1 MHQKRG
7 KMIYSD
13 DFIERV
19 RAGNN
24 IEDVISGYVRLQRKG
39 TSYMGLCPF
48 HNEKTP
54 SFSVHPARQTYHC
67 FGCGASGDVFN
78 FLMEYEKLSFKE
90 AVRTLAVRAG
100 IEIPTE
106 DVSEE
111 KKKEISEKSRLFDI
125 QKEAAK
131 FYLFKL
137 RTPEGKIAEEYLKNR
152 GLMDETIKSFGIG
165 YSGRDGGGLYQ
176 YLKGKGYTDALLKE
190 SGLFTWDEKRNTMSE
205 KFWNRVMFPIMDINR
220 KVIGFGGRV
229 FGDAKPKYLN
239 SPETKLFDKSRN
251 LYGLYA
257 ARASRQKHIIICEG
271 YMDVIS
277 LHQAGFTNAVASLG
291 TALTSQQAALLHRYT
306 KEVLLMY
313 DSDEA
318 GIKAALRGIPLLRNA
333 GLSSRVVNLKPYKD
347 PDELLKAKGHDEL
360 AERIE
365 KAENG
370 FMFELRIL
378 YDSYDMRDPQNASD
392 FYHKAAEKLM
402 TFADEIER
410 NSYIEVVSR
419 TYNIQTDVLK
429 RQIAKLAMKG
439 TFLDEKL
446 MVSDKPYKKREK
458 AQQGDKAEKTLL
470 SWLCKK
476 PELRN
481 KVANEITAGDFGN
494 EMNRTIAEQLFRMYD
509 AKIYN
514 PVSILN
520 RFEESSEKS
529 EAAAIIEGAMLPE
542 REEDIYKAVREA
554 VFIVKE
560 AALRRK
566 AENINPTDM
575 AALQELMQDKKKLE
589 ELKKQI
595 T

>member
-1 MHQKRG
+1 MR
-7 KMIYSD
+7 YSE

-24 IEDVISGYVRLQRKG
+24 IEDVISGYVKLQRKG
-39 TSYMGLCPF
+39 SSYMGLCPF

-78 FLMEYEKLSFKE
+78 FLMEYDKLSFQE

-100 IEIPTE
+100 IEIPN
-106 DVSEE
+106 EE
-111 KKKEISEKSRLFDI
+111 LTGEQKKEASERSRLLDI

-131 FYLFKL
+131 FYLYKL
-137 RTPEGKIAEEYLKNR
+137 HSPSGRTAMEYLKNR
-152 GLMDETIKSFGIG
+152 GLSDEIIKGFGLG
-165 YSGRDGGGLYQ
+165 YSGKDRNGLYP
-176 YLKGKGYTDALLKE
+176 YLKKKGYTDALLKE
-190 SGLFTWDEKRNTMSE
+190 SGLFTWDEKRSVMND

-257 ARASRQKHIIICEG
+257 ARTSRQKQIIICEG

-277 LHQAGFTNAVASLG
+277 MHQAGFTNAVASLG

-306 KEVLLMY
+306 KDVLLLY

-318 GIKAALRGIPLLRNA
+318 GVKAALRGIPLLRNA
-333 GLSSRVVNLKPYKD
+333 GLNSKVVNLKPFKD

-360 AERIE
+360 ADRIE

-378 YDSYDMRDPQNASD
+378 YENSDMKDPQGSSA
-392 FYHKAAEKLM
+392 FYHSAAERLM
-402 TFADEIER
+402 TFTDEIER

-419 TYNIQTDVLK
+419 TYNIPQDVLK
-429 RQIAKLAMKG
+429 RQISKLAMKG
-439 TFLDEKL
+439 AVPKEEL

-458 AQQGDKAEKTLL
+458 TQLGDKAEKTLL

-476 PELRN
+476 PELW
-481 KVANEITAGDFGN
+481 KEAASEITPGDFGMP
-494 EMNRTIAEQLFRMYD
+494 MNRDIAERLFKMYTEGNF
-509 AKIYN
+509 N

-520 RFEESSEKS
+520 RFEESSERS
-529 EAAAIIEGAMLPE
+529 EAAAIIEGALLPE
-542 REEDIYKAVREA
+542 REEDIYKAVMEA
-554 VFIVKE
+554 VFVVKE
-560 AALRRK
+560 AALKRK
-566 AENINPTDM
+566 AENIDPTDM
-575 AALQELMQDKKKLE
+575 SALQELMQDKKKLE
-589 ELKKQI
+589 ELRKNI
-595 T
+595 IR

>member
-1 MHQKRG
+1 
-7 KMIYSD
+7 MIYSD

-137 RTPEGKIAEEYLKNR
+137 RTPEGRIASEYLKNR
-152 GLMDETIKSFGIG
+152 GLSDETIKSFALG
-165 YSGRDGGGLYQ
+165 YSGRDGSGLYQ
-176 YLKGKGYTDALLKE
+176 YLKEKGYTDALLKE

-257 ARASRQKHIIICEG
+257 ARASRQKNIIICEG

-360 AERIE
+360 SGRIE
-365 KAENG
+365 RAENG

-378 YDSYDMRDPQNASD
+378 YDGYDMRDPQNASE

-439 TFLDEKL
+439 NIPNEKF

-458 AQQGDKAEKTLL
+458 TQQGDKAEKTLL

-476 PELRN
+476 PELRS
-481 KVANEITAGDFGN
+481 KAANEITADDFGN
-494 EMNRTIAEQLFRMYD
+494 EMNRTIAQQLFGMYD
-509 AKIYN
+509 EGIYN

-554 VFIVKE
+554 VFVVKE
-560 AALRRK
+560 AALKRK

-575 AALQELMQDKKKLE
+575 AALQSLCRIKRSLRS
-589 ELKKQI
+589 
-595 T
+595 

>member
-1 MHQKRG
+1 
-7 KMIYSD
+7 MIYSD

-257 ARASRQKHIIICEG
+257 ARASRQKNIIICEG

-378 YDSYDMRDPQNASD
+378 YDGYDMRDPQNASD

-439 TFLDEKL
+439 TFPDEKL

>member
-1 MHQKRG
+1 
-7 KMIYSD
+7 MIYSD

-54 SFSVHPARQTYHC
+54 SFSVHPGRQTYHC

-90 AVRTLAVRAG
+90 AVRLLAVRAG

-137 RTPEGKIAEEYLKNR
+137 RTPEGKIAAEYLKNR
-152 GLMDETIKSFGIG
+152 GLSDETIKSFGLG
-165 YSGRDGGGLYQ
+165 YSGRDGSGLYQ
-176 YLKGKGYTDALLKE
+176 YLKDKGYSDALLKE

-257 ARASRQKHIIICEG
+257 ARAARQKNIIICEG

-333 GLSSRVVNLKPYKD
+333 GLSSKVVNLKPYKD

-360 AERIE
+360 AKRIE

-378 YDSYDMRDPQNASD
+378 YDGYDMRDPQNASD

-410 NSYIEVVSR
+410 NSYIDVVSR
-419 TYNIQTDVLK
+419 TYNIQPDVLK

-439 TFLDEKL
+439 TIPEEKL

-476 PELRN
+476 PELRSEA
-481 KVANEITAGDFGN
+481 ANEITASDFGN
-494 EMNRTIAEQLFRMYD
+494 EMNRTIAEQLFKMYD

-560 AALRRK
+560 AALKRK
-566 AENINPTDM
+566 AEKINPTDM

>member
-1 MHQKRG
+1 
-7 KMIYSD
+7 
-13 DFIERV
+13 
-19 RAGNN
+19 
-24 IEDVISGYVRLQRKG
+24 
-39 TSYMGLCPF
+39 
-48 HNEKTP
+48 
-54 SFSVHPARQTYHC
+54 
-67 FGCGASGDVFN
+67 
-78 FLMEYEKLSFKE
+78 
-90 AVRTLAVRAG
+90 
-100 IEIPTE
+100 
-106 DVSEE
+106 
-111 KKKEISEKSRLFDI
+111 
-125 QKEAAK
+125 
-131 FYLFKL
+131 
-137 RTPEGKIAEEYLKNR
+137 
-152 GLMDETIKSFGIG
+152 
-165 YSGRDGGGLYQ
+165 
-176 YLKGKGYTDALLKE
+176 
-190 SGLFTWDEKRNTMSE
+190 
-205 KFWNRVMFPIMDINR
+205 
-220 KVIGFGGRV
+220 
-229 FGDAKPKYLN
+229 
-239 SPETKLFDKSRN
+239 
-251 LYGLYA
+251 
-257 ARASRQKHIIICEG
+257 
-271 YMDVIS
+271 
-277 LHQAGFTNAVASLG
+277 
-291 TALTSQQAALLHRYT
+291 
-306 KEVLLMY
+306 MY

-333 GLSSRVVNLKPYKD
+333 GLSSKVVNLKPYKD

-360 AERIE
+360 AKRIE

-378 YDSYDMRDPQNASD
+378 YDGYDMRDPQNASD

-419 TYNIQTDVLK
+419 TYNIQPDVLK

-439 TFLDEKL
+439 TIPEEKL

-476 PELRN
+476 PELRSEA
-481 KVANEITAGDFGN
+481 ANEITASDFGN
-494 EMNRTIAEQLFRMYD
+494 EMNRTIAEQLFKMYD

-560 AALRRK
+560 AALKRK
-566 AENINPTDM
+566 AEKINPTDM

-595 T
+595 I

>member
-1 MHQKRG
+1 
-7 KMIYSD
+7 MIYSD
-13 DFIERV
+13 DYIERV

-54 SFSVHPARQTYHC
+54 SFSVHPGRQTYHC

-78 FLMEYEKLSFKE
+78 FLMEYEKLSFQE

-137 RTPEGKIAEEYLKNR
+137 RAPEGRIAEKYLKNR
-152 GLMDETIKSFGIG
+152 GLSDETIKSFGLG
-165 YSGRDGGGLYQ
+165 YSGRDGSGLYQ
-176 YLKGKGYTDALLKE
+176 YLKGKGYTDSLLRE
-190 SGLFTWDEKRNTMSE
+190 SGLFTWDEKKNTMSE

-257 ARASRQKHIIICEG
+257 ARASRQKNIIICEG

-333 GLSSRVVNLKPYKD
+333 GLSSRVVNLTPYKD
-347 PDELLKAKGHDEL
+347 PDELLKANGHDEL
-360 AERIE
+360 AGRIE

-378 YDSYDMRDPQNASD
+378 HDGYDMRDPQNVSD
-392 FYHKAAEKLM
+392 FYHKAAERLM

-419 TYNIQTDVLK
+419 TYNIQAEVLK

-439 TFLDEKL
+439 AVPEEKL

-458 AQQGDKAEKTLL
+458 VQQGDKAEKTLL

-476 PELRN
+476 PELRSE
-481 KVANEITAGDFGN
+481 VANEITAEDFGN
-494 EMNRTIAEQLFRMYD
+494 EMNRTIAKQLFEMYD
-509 AKIYN
+509 AGKYN

-554 VFIVKE
+554 VFVVKE
-560 AALRRK
+560 AALKRK
-566 AENINPTDM
+566 AENINPADM
-575 AALQELMQDKKKLE
+575 TALQELMQDKKKLE
-589 ELKKQI
+589 ELKRQM

>member
-1 MHQKRG
+1 
-7 KMIYSD
+7 MIYSD

-137 RTPEGKIAEEYLKNR
+137 RTPEGRIASEYLKNR
-152 GLMDETIKSFGIG
+152 GLSDETIKSFALG
-165 YSGRDGGGLYQ
+165 YSGRDGSGLYQ
-176 YLKGKGYTDALLKE
+176 YLKEKGYTDALLKE

-257 ARASRQKHIIICEG
+257 ARASRQKNIIICEG

-360 AERIE
+360 AGRIE
-365 KAENG
+365 RAENG

-378 YDSYDMRDPQNASD
+378 YDGYDMRDPQNASE

-439 TFLDEKL
+439 NIPNEKF

-458 AQQGDKAEKTLL
+458 TQQGDKAEKTLL

-476 PELRN
+476 PELRS
-481 KVANEITAGDFGN
+481 KAANEITADDFGN
-494 EMNRTIAEQLFRMYD
+494 EMNRTIAQQLFGMYD
-509 AKIYN
+509 EGIYN

-554 VFIVKE
+554 VFVVKE
-560 AALRRK
+560 AALKRK

-589 ELKKQI
+589 ELKKHI

>member
-1 MHQKRG
+1 
-7 KMIYSD
+7 MIYSD

-137 RTPEGKIAEEYLKNR
+137 RTPEGRIASEYLKNR
-152 GLMDETIKSFGIG
+152 GLSDETIKSFALG
-165 YSGRDGGGLYQ
+165 YSGRDGSGLYQ

-257 ARASRQKHIIICEG
+257 ARASRQKNIIICEG

-347 PDELLKAKGHDEL
+347 PDEFLKAKGHNEL
-360 AERIE
+360 EGRIE

-378 YDSYDMRDPQNASD
+378 YDGYDMRDPQNASE

-419 TYNIQTDVLK
+419 TYNIQMDVLK

-439 TFLDEKL
+439 TIPDEKF

-458 AQQGDKAEKTLL
+458 TQQGDKAEKTLL

-476 PELRN
+476 PELRS
-481 KVANEITAGDFGN
+481 KAANEITADDFGN
-494 EMNRTIAEQLFRMYD
+494 EMNRTIAQQLLGMYD
-509 AKIYN
+509 EGIYN

-554 VFIVKE
+554 VFVVKE
-560 AALRRK
+560 AALKRK

-589 ELKKQI
+589 ELKKHI

>member
-1 MHQKRG
+1 
-7 KMIYSD
+7 MIYSD

-54 SFSVHPARQTYHC
+54 SFSVHPGRQTYHC

-90 AVRTLAVRAG
+90 AVRLLAVRAG

-137 RTPEGKIAEEYLKNR
+137 RTPEGKIAAEYLKNR
-152 GLMDETIKSFGIG
+152 GLSDETIKSFGLG
-165 YSGRDGGGLYQ
+165 YSGRDGSGLYQ
-176 YLKGKGYTDALLKE
+176 YLKDKGYSDALLKE

-257 ARASRQKHIIICEG
+257 ARAARQKNIIICEG

-333 GLSSRVVNLKPYKD
+333 GLSSKVVNLKPYKD

-360 AERIE
+360 AKRIE

-378 YDSYDMRDPQNASD
+378 YDGYDMRDPQNASD

-419 TYNIQTDVLK
+419 TYNIQPDVLK

-439 TFLDEKL
+439 TIPEEKL

-476 PELRN
+476 PELRSEA
-481 KVANEITAGDFGN
+481 ANEITASDFGN
-494 EMNRTIAEQLFRMYD
+494 EMNRTIAEQLFKMYD

-529 EAAAIIEGAMLPE
+529 EAAAIIEDAMLPE

-560 AALRRK
+560 AALKRK
-566 AENINPTDM
+566 AEKINPTDM

-595 T
+595 I

>member
-1 MHQKRG
+1 
-7 KMIYSD
+7 MIYSD

-54 SFSVHPARQTYHC
+54 SFSVHPGRQTYHC

-90 AVRTLAVRAG
+90 AVRLLAVRAG

-137 RTPEGKIAEEYLKNR
+137 RTPEGKIAAEYLKNR
-152 GLMDETIKSFGIG
+152 GLSDETIKSFGLG
-165 YSGRDGGGLYQ
+165 YSGRDGSGLYQ
-176 YLKGKGYTDALLKE
+176 YLKDKGYSDALLKE

-257 ARASRQKHIIICEG
+257 ARAARQKNIIICEG

-333 GLSSRVVNLKPYKD
+333 GLSSKVVNLKPYKD

-360 AERIE
+360 AKRIE

-378 YDSYDMRDPQNASD
+378 YDGYDMRDPQNASD

-419 TYNIQTDVLK
+419 TYNIQPDVLK

-439 TFLDEKL
+439 TIPEEKL

-481 KVANEITAGDFGN
+481 EAANEITASDFGN
-494 EMNRTIAEQLFRMYD
+494 EMNRTIAEQLFKMYD

-560 AALRRK
+560 AALKRK
-566 AENINPTDM
+566 AEKINPTDM

>member
-1 MHQKRG
+1 
-7 KMIYSD
+7 MIYSD

-54 SFSVHPARQTYHC
+54 SFSVHPGRQTYHC

-90 AVRTLAVRAG
+90 AVRLLAVRAG

-137 RTPEGKIAEEYLKNR
+137 RTPEGKIAAEYLKNR
-152 GLMDETIKSFGIG
+152 GLSDETIKSFGLG
-165 YSGRDGGGLYQ
+165 YSGRDGSGLYQ
-176 YLKGKGYTDALLKE
+176 YLKDKGYSDALLKE

-257 ARASRQKHIIICEG
+257 ARAARQKNIIICEG

-333 GLSSRVVNLKPYKD
+333 GLSSKVVNLKPYKD

-360 AERIE
+360 AKRIE

-378 YDSYDMRDPQNASD
+378 YDGYDMRDPQNASD

-410 NSYIEVVSR
+410 NSYIDVVSR
-419 TYNIQTDVLK
+419 TYNIQPDVLK

-439 TFLDEKL
+439 TIPEEKL

-476 PELRN
+476 PELRSEA
-481 KVANEITAGDFGN
+481 ANEITASDFGN
-494 EMNRTIAEQLFRMYD
+494 EMNRTIAEQLFKMYD

-560 AALRRK
+560 AALKRK
-566 AENINPTDM
+566 AEKINPTDM

-595 T
+595 I

>member
-1 MHQKRG
+1 
-7 KMIYSD
+7 MIYSD
-13 DFIERV
+13 DYIERV

-54 SFSVHPARQTYHC
+54 SFSVHPGRQTYHC

-78 FLMEYEKLSFKE
+78 FLMEYEKLSFQE

-137 RTPEGKIAEEYLKNR
+137 RAPEGRIAEEYLKNR
-152 GLMDETIKSFGIG
+152 GLSDETIKSFGLG
-165 YSGRDGGGLYQ
+165 YSGRDGSGLYH
-176 YLKGKGYTDALLKE
+176 YLKGKGYTDSLLRE
-190 SGLFTWDEKRNTMSE
+190 SGLFTWDEKKNTMSE

-257 ARASRQKHIIICEG
+257 ARASRQKNIIICEG

-333 GLSSRVVNLKPYKD
+333 GLSSRVVNLTPYKD

-360 AERIE
+360 AGRIE

-378 YDSYDMRDPQNASD
+378 YDGYDMRDPQNVSD
-392 FYHKAAEKLM
+392 FYHKAAERLM

-419 TYNIQTDVLK
+419 TYNIQAEVLK

-439 TFLDEKL
+439 AVPEEKL

-458 AQQGDKAEKTLL
+458 VQQGDKAEKTLL

-476 PELRN
+476 PELRSEA
-481 KVANEITAGDFGN
+481 ANEITAEDFGN
-494 EMNRTIAEQLFRMYD
+494 EMNRTIAKQLFEMYD
-509 AKIYN
+509 AGKYN

-554 VFIVKE
+554 VFVVKE
-560 AALRRK
+560 AALKRK
-566 AENINPTDM
+566 AENINPADM
-575 AALQELMQDKKKLE
+575 TALQELMQDKKRLE
-589 ELKKQI
+589 ELKRQI

>member
-1 MHQKRG
+1 
-7 KMIYSD
+7 MIYSD

-54 SFSVHPARQTYHC
+54 SFSVHPGRQTYHC

-90 AVRTLAVRAG
+90 AVRLLAVRAG

-137 RTPEGKIAEEYLKNR
+137 RTPEGKIAAEYLKNR
-152 GLMDETIKSFGIG
+152 GLSDETIKSFGLG
-165 YSGRDGGGLYQ
+165 YSGRDGSGLYQ
-176 YLKGKGYTDALLKE
+176 YLKDKGYSDALLKE

-251 LYGLYA
+251 LYGLYSARA
-257 ARASRQKHIIICEG
+257 ARQKNIIICEG

-333 GLSSRVVNLKPYKD
+333 GLSSKVVNLKPYKD

-360 AERIE
+360 AKRIE

-378 YDSYDMRDPQNASD
+378 YDGYDMRDPQNASD

-419 TYNIQTDVLK
+419 TYNIQPDVLK

-439 TFLDEKL
+439 TIPEEKL

-476 PELRN
+476 PELRSEA
-481 KVANEITAGDFGN
+481 ANEITASDFGN
-494 EMNRTIAEQLFRMYD
+494 EMNRTIAEQLFKMYD

-529 EAAAIIEGAMLPE
+529 EAAAIIEDAMLPE

-560 AALRRK
+560 AALKRK
-566 AENINPTDM
+566 AEKINPTDM

-595 T
+595 I

>member
-1 MHQKRG
+1 
-7 KMIYSD
+7 MIYSD

-90 AVRTLAVRAG
+90 AVRTLAVRAD

-257 ARASRQKHIIICEG
+257 ARASRQKNIIICEG

-378 YDSYDMRDPQNASD
+378 HDGYDMRDPQNASD

-439 TFLDEKL
+439 TFPDEKL

-476 PELRN
+476 PELRS
-481 KVANEITAGDFGN
+481 KAANEITAGDFGN

-542 REEDIYKAVREA
+542 REEDLYKAVREA

>member
-1 MHQKRG
+1 
-7 KMIYSD
+7 MIYSD

-251 LYGLYA
+251 LYGLYV
-257 ARASRQKHIIICEG
+257 ARASRQKNIIICEG

-277 LHQAGFTNAVASLG
+277 MHQAGFTNAVASLG

-378 YDSYDMRDPQNASD
+378 YDGYDMRDPQNASD

-402 TFADEIER
+402 TFTDEIER

-439 TFLDEKL
+439 TFPDEKL

-476 PELRN
+476 PELRS
-481 KVANEITAGDFGN
+481 KAANEITAGDFGN

-589 ELKKQI
+589 DLKKQI
-595 T
+595 N

>member
-1 MHQKRG
+1 
-7 KMIYSD
+7 MIYSD

-100 IEIPTE
+100 IEIPME

-137 RTPEGKIAEEYLKNR
+137 RTPEGRIASEYLKNR
-152 GLMDETIKSFGIG
+152 GLSDETIKSFALG
-165 YSGRDGGGLYQ
+165 YSGRDGSGLYQ

-257 ARASRQKHIIICEG
+257 ARASRQKNIIICEG

-333 GLSSRVVNLKPYKD
+333 GLSSKVVNLKPYKD

-360 AERIE
+360 EGRIE

-378 YDSYDMRDPQNASD
+378 YDGYDMRDPQNASE

-439 TFLDEKL
+439 TIPDEKF

-458 AQQGDKAEKTLL
+458 TQQGDKAEKTLL

-476 PELRN
+476 PELRS
-481 KVANEITAGDFGN
+481 KAANEITADDFGN
-494 EMNRTIAEQLFRMYD
+494 EMNRTIAQQLFGMYD
-509 AKIYN
+509 EGIYN

-554 VFIVKE
+554 VFVVKE
-560 AALRRK
+560 AALKRK

-589 ELKKQI
+589 ELKKHI

>member
-1 MHQKRG
+1 ML
-7 KMIYSD
+7 YSD
-13 DFIERV
+13 DYIERV

-54 SFSVHPARQTYHC
+54 SFSVHPGRQTYHC

-78 FLMEYEKLSFKE
+78 FLMEYEKLSFQE
-90 AVRTLAVRAG
+90 AVRILAVRAG

-137 RTPEGKIAEEYLKNR
+137 RAPEGRIAEEYLKNR
-152 GLMDETIKSFGIG
+152 GLSDETIKSFGLG
-165 YSGRDGGGLYQ
+165 YSGRDGSGLYQ
-176 YLKGKGYTDALLKE
+176 YLKGKGYTDSLLRE
-190 SGLFTWDEKRNTMSE
+190 SGLFTWDEKKNTMSE

-251 LYGLYA
+251 LYGLYV
-257 ARASRQKHIIICEG
+257 ARASRQKNIIICEG

-318 GIKAALRGIPLLRNA
+318 GVKAALRGIPLLRNA
-333 GLSSRVVNLKPYKD
+333 GLSSRVVNLTPYKD

-360 AERIE
+360 AGRIE

-378 YDSYDMRDPQNASD
+378 YDGYDMRDPQNVSD
-392 FYHKAAEKLM
+392 FYHKAAERLM

-419 TYNIQTDVLK
+419 TYNIQAEVLK

-439 TFLDEKL
+439 AVPEEKL

-458 AQQGDKAEKTLL
+458 VQQGDKAEKTLL

-476 PELRN
+476 PELRSEA
-481 KVANEITAGDFGN
+481 ANEITADDFGN
-494 EMNRTIAEQLFRMYD
+494 EMNRTIAKQLFEMYD
-509 AKIYN
+509 AGKYN

-554 VFIVKE
+554 VFVVKE
-560 AALRRK
+560 AALKRK
-566 AENINPTDM
+566 AENINPADM
-575 AALQELMQDKKKLE
+575 TALQELMQDKKKLE
-589 ELKKQI
+589 ELKRHI

>member
-1 MHQKRG
+1 
-7 KMIYSD
+7 MIYSD

-54 SFSVHPARQTYHC
+54 SFSVHPGRQTYHC

-90 AVRTLAVRAG
+90 AVRLLAVRAG

-137 RTPEGKIAEEYLKNR
+137 RTPEGKIAAEYLKNR
-152 GLMDETIKSFGIG
+152 GLSDETIKSFGLG
-165 YSGRDGGGLYQ
+165 YSGRDGSGLYQ
-176 YLKGKGYTDALLKE
+176 YLKDKEYSDALLKE

-257 ARASRQKHIIICEG
+257 ARAARQKNIIICEG

-333 GLSSRVVNLKPYKD
+333 GLSSKVVNLKPYKD

-360 AERIE
+360 AKRIE

-378 YDSYDMRDPQNASD
+378 YDGYDMRDPQNASD

-419 TYNIQTDVLK
+419 TYNIQPDVLK

-439 TFLDEKL
+439 TIPEEKL

-476 PELRN
+476 PELRSEA
-481 KVANEITAGDFGN
+481 ANEITASDFGN
-494 EMNRTIAEQLFRMYD
+494 EMNRTIAEQLFKMYD

-560 AALRRK
+560 AALKRK
-566 AENINPTDM
+566 AEKINPTDM

-595 T
+595 I

>member
-1 MHQKRG
+1 
-7 KMIYSD
+7 MIYSD

-54 SFSVHPARQTYHC
+54 SFSVHPGRQTYHC

-90 AVRTLAVRAG
+90 AVRLLAVRAG

-137 RTPEGKIAEEYLKNR
+137 RTPEGKIAAEYLKNR
-152 GLMDETIKSFGIG
+152 GLSDETIKSFGLG
-165 YSGRDGGGLYQ
+165 YSGRDGSGLYQ
-176 YLKGKGYTDALLKE
+176 YLKDKGYSDALLKK

-257 ARASRQKHIIICEG
+257 ARAARQKNIIICEG

-333 GLSSRVVNLKPYKD
+333 GLSSKVVNLKPYKD

-360 AERIE
+360 AKRIE

-378 YDSYDMRDPQNASD
+378 YDGYDMRDPQNASD

-419 TYNIQTDVLK
+419 TYNIQPDVLK

-439 TFLDEKL
+439 TIPEEKL

-476 PELRN
+476 PELRSEA
-481 KVANEITAGDFGN
+481 ANEITASDFGN
-494 EMNRTIAEQLFRMYD
+494 EMNRTIAEQLFKMYD

-529 EAAAIIEGAMLPE
+529 EAAAIIEDAMLPE

-560 AALRRK
+560 AALKRK
-566 AENINPTDM
+566 AEKINPTDM

-595 T
+595 I

>member
-1 MHQKRG
+1 
-7 KMIYSD
+7 MIYSD

-54 SFSVHPARQTYHC
+54 SFSVHPGRQTYHC

-90 AVRTLAVRAG
+90 AVRLLAVRAG

-137 RTPEGKIAEEYLKNR
+137 RTPEGKIAAEYLKNR
-152 GLMDETIKSFGIG
+152 GLSDETIKSFGLG
-165 YSGRDGGGLYQ
+165 YSGRDGSGLYQ
-176 YLKGKGYTDALLKE
+176 YLKDKEYSDALLKE

-257 ARASRQKHIIICEG
+257 ARAARQKNIIICEG

-333 GLSSRVVNLKPYKD
+333 GLSSKVVNLKPYKD

-360 AERIE
+360 AKRIE

-378 YDSYDMRDPQNASD
+378 YDGYDMRDPQNASD

-410 NSYIEVVSR
+410 NSYIDVVSR
-419 TYNIQTDVLK
+419 TYNIQPDVLK

-439 TFLDEKL
+439 TIPEEKL

-476 PELRN
+476 PELRSEA
-481 KVANEITAGDFGN
+481 ANEITASDFGN
-494 EMNRTIAEQLFRMYD
+494 EMNRTIAEQLFKMYD

-560 AALRRK
+560 AALKRK
-566 AENINPTDM
+566 AEKINPTDM

-595 T
+595 I

>member
-1 MHQKRG
+1 ML
-7 KMIYSD
+7 YSD
-13 DFIERV
+13 DYIERV

-54 SFSVHPARQTYHC
+54 SFSVHPGRQTYHC

-78 FLMEYEKLSFKE
+78 FLMEYEKLSFQE
-90 AVRTLAVRAG
+90 AVRILAVRAG

-137 RTPEGKIAEEYLKNR
+137 RAPEGRIAEEYLKNR
-152 GLMDETIKSFGIG
+152 GLSDETIKSFGLG
-165 YSGRDGGGLYQ
+165 YSGRDGSGLYQ
-176 YLKGKGYTDALLKE
+176 YLKGKGYTDSLLRE
-190 SGLFTWDEKRNTMSE
+190 SGLFTWDEKKNTMSE

-257 ARASRQKHIIICEG
+257 ARASRQKNIIICEG

-318 GIKAALRGIPLLRNA
+318 GVKAALRGIPLLRNA
-333 GLSSRVVNLKPYKD
+333 GLSSRVVNLTPYKD

-360 AERIE
+360 AGRIE

-378 YDSYDMRDPQNASD
+378 YDGYDMRDPQNVSD
-392 FYHKAAEKLM
+392 FYHKAAERLM

-419 TYNIQTDVLK
+419 TYNIQAEVLK

-439 TFLDEKL
+439 AVPEEKL

-458 AQQGDKAEKTLL
+458 VQQGDKAEKTLL

-476 PELRN
+476 PELRSEA
-481 KVANEITAGDFGN
+481 ANEITADDFGN
-494 EMNRTIAEQLFRMYD
+494 EMNRTIAKQLFEMYD
-509 AKIYN
+509 AGKYN

-554 VFIVKE
+554 VFVVKE
-560 AALRRK
+560 AALKRK
-566 AENINPTDM
+566 AENINPADM
-575 AALQELMQDKKKLE
+575 TALQELMQDKKKLE
-589 ELKKQI
+589 ELKRHI

>member
-1 MHQKRG
+1 
-7 KMIYSD
+7 MIYSD

-54 SFSVHPARQTYHC
+54 SFSVHPGRQTYHC

-90 AVRTLAVRAG
+90 AVRLLAVRAG

-137 RTPEGKIAEEYLKNR
+137 RTPEGKIAAEYLKNR
-152 GLMDETIKSFGIG
+152 GLSDETIKSFGLG
-165 YSGRDGGGLYQ
+165 YSGRDGSGLYQ
-176 YLKGKGYTDALLKE
+176 YLKDKGYSDALLKK

-257 ARASRQKHIIICEG
+257 ARAARQKNIIICEG

-333 GLSSRVVNLKPYKD
+333 GLSSKVVNLKPYKD

-360 AERIE
+360 AKRIE

-378 YDSYDMRDPQNASD
+378 YDGYDMRDPQNASD

-419 TYNIQTDVLK
+419 TYNIQPDVLK

-439 TFLDEKL
+439 TIPEEKL

-476 PELRN
+476 PELRSEA
-481 KVANEITAGDFGN
+481 ANEITASDFGN
-494 EMNRTIAEQLFRMYD
+494 EMNRTIAEQLFKMYD

-560 AALRRK
+560 AALKRK
-566 AENINPTDM
+566 AEKINPTDM

-595 T
+595 I

>member
-1 MHQKRG
+1 
-7 KMIYSD
+7 MIYSD

-54 SFSVHPARQTYHC
+54 SFSVHPGRQTYHC

-90 AVRTLAVRAG
+90 AVRLLAVRAG

-137 RTPEGKIAEEYLKNR
+137 RTPEGKIAAEYLKNR
-152 GLMDETIKSFGIG
+152 GLSDETIKSFGLG
-165 YSGRDGGGLYQ
+165 YSGRDGSGLYQ
-176 YLKGKGYTDALLKE
+176 YLKDKGYSDALLKE

-257 ARASRQKHIIICEG
+257 ARAARQKNIIICEG

-333 GLSSRVVNLKPYKD
+333 GLSSKVVNLKPYKD

-360 AERIE
+360 AKRIE

-378 YDSYDMRDPQNASD
+378 YDGYDMRDPQNASD

-419 TYNIQTDVLK
+419 TYNIQPDVLK

-439 TFLDEKL
+439 TIPEEKL

-476 PELRN
+476 PELRSEA
-481 KVANEITAGDFGN
+481 ANEITASDFGN
-494 EMNRTIAEQLFRMYD
+494 EMNRTIAEQLFMMYD

-560 AALRRK
+560 AALKRK
-566 AENINPTDM
+566 AEKINPTDM

-595 T
+595 I

>member
-1 MHQKRG
+1 
-7 KMIYSD
+7 MIYSD

-54 SFSVHPARQTYHC
+54 SFSVHPGRQTYHC

-90 AVRTLAVRAG
+90 AVRLLAVRAG

-137 RTPEGKIAEEYLKNR
+137 RTPEGKIAAEYLKNR
-152 GLMDETIKSFGIG
+152 GLSDETIKSFGLG
-165 YSGRDGGGLYQ
+165 YSGRDGSGLYQ
-176 YLKGKGYTDALLKE
+176 YLKDKGYSDALLKE

-257 ARASRQKHIIICEG
+257 ARAARQKNIIICEG

-333 GLSSRVVNLKPYKD
+333 GLSSKVVNLKPYKD

-360 AERIE
+360 AKRIE

-378 YDSYDMRDPQNASD
+378 YDGYDMRDPQNASD

-419 TYNIQTDVLK
+419 TYNIQPDVLK

-439 TFLDEKL
+439 TIPEEKL

-458 AQQGDKAEKTLL
+458 AHQGDKAEKTLL

-476 PELRN
+476 PELRSEA
-481 KVANEITAGDFGN
+481 ANEITASDFGN
-494 EMNRTIAEQLFRMYD
+494 EMNRTIAEQLFKMYD

-560 AALRRK
+560 AALKRK
-566 AENINPTDM
+566 AEKINPTDM

-595 T
+595 I

>member
-1 MHQKRG
+1 
-7 KMIYSD
+7 MIYSD

-137 RTPEGKIAEEYLKNR
+137 RTPEGRIASEYLKNR
-152 GLMDETIKSFGIG
+152 GLSDETIKSFALG
-165 YSGRDGGGLYQ
+165 YSGRDGSGLYQ
-176 YLKGKGYTDALLKE
+176 YLKEKGYTDALLKE

-257 ARASRQKHIIICEG
+257 ARASRQKNIIICEG

-360 AERIE
+360 SGRIE
-365 KAENG
+365 RAENG

-378 YDSYDMRDPQNASD
+378 YDGYDMRDPQNASE

-439 TFLDEKL
+439 NIPNEKF

-458 AQQGDKAEKTLL
+458 TQQGDKAEKTLL

-476 PELRN
+476 PELRS
-481 KVANEITAGDFGN
+481 KAANEITADDFGN
-494 EMNRTIAEQLFRMYD
+494 EMNRTIAQQLFGMYD
-509 AKIYN
+509 EGIYN

-554 VFIVKE
+554 VFVVKE
-560 AALRRK
+560 AALKRK

-589 ELKKQI
+589 ELKKHI

>member
-1 MHQKRG
+1 
-7 KMIYSD
+7 MIYSD
-13 DFIERV
+13 DYIERV

-54 SFSVHPARQTYHC
+54 SFSVHPGRQTYHC

-78 FLMEYEKLSFKE
+78 FLMEYEKLSFQE

-137 RTPEGKIAEEYLKNR
+137 RAPEGRIAEEYLKNR
-152 GLMDETIKSFGIG
+152 GLSDETIKSFGLG
-165 YSGRDGGGLYQ
+165 YSGRDGSGLYR
-176 YLKGKGYTDALLKE
+176 YLKGKGYTDSLLRE
-190 SGLFTWDEKRNTMSE
+190 SGLFTWDEKKNTMSE

-257 ARASRQKHIIICEG
+257 ARASRQKNIIICEG

-333 GLSSRVVNLKPYKD
+333 GLSSRVVNLTPYKD

-360 AERIE
+360 AGRIE

-378 YDSYDMRDPQNASD
+378 YDGYDMRDPQNVSD
-392 FYHKAAEKLM
+392 FYHKAAERLM

-419 TYNIQTDVLK
+419 TYNIQAEVLK

-439 TFLDEKL
+439 AVPEEKL

-458 AQQGDKAEKTLL
+458 VQQGDKAEKTLL

-481 KVANEITAGDFGN
+481 EAANEITAEDFGN
-494 EMNRTIAEQLFRMYD
+494 EMNRTIAKQLFEMYD
-509 AKIYN
+509 AGKYN

-554 VFIVKE
+554 VFVVKE
-560 AALRRK
+560 AALKRK
-566 AENINPTDM
+566 AENINPADM
-575 AALQELMQDKKKLE
+575 TALQELMQDKKKLE
-589 ELKKQI
+589 ELKRQI

>member
-1 MHQKRG
+1 
-7 KMIYSD
+7 MIYSD

-131 FYLFKL
+131 FYLFKI

-257 ARASRQKHIIICEG
+257 ARASRQKNIIICEG

-378 YDSYDMRDPQNASD
+378 YDGYDMRDPQNASD

-439 TFLDEKL
+439 TFPDEKL

-476 PELRN
+476 PELRS
-481 KVANEITAGDFGN
+481 KAANEITAGDFGN